1 MKAKPEADGTASST
15 FGPFRHRIFLAM
27 WIAAVTASFG
37 SLIQT
42 VGAAWLM
49 TSLSGSAEM
58 VALVQTAAGLPVAI
72 FALAAG
78 AIADTYDRRSVMLV
92 ALSMTL
98 SVSVILA
105 VCEVTGVLTANLLLA
120 LTFLIGCCL
129 ALYLPAWQTSVS
141 DQVPREDLPAA
152 ISLNSLAFNI
162 ARSLGPALGGAV
174 VTIGGAAA
182 AFATNALCYLG
193 LIGVVAAWR
202 RPVKTTNL
210 PRERILPAMQTGLR
224 YVWLSPRMRAM
235 LVRALAFGFGGS
247 SVNALLPLVARDLIQ
262 GGPFTY
268 GLLLGSFGAG
278 SVVGALSMPRLRRG
292 MLGDS
297 VVKYTAAAF
306 GTAAAVVG
314 FSPWMP
320 LTMAALG
327 VAGFCWVLALSTLN
341 VTLQMA
347 APRWVV
353 GRALASFQMVL
364 FAGVAGGS
372 WVWGRFAEDVALPAA
387 LAVSGATLAA
397 TMLLGARWRVPQT
410 AADNLEPAAA
420 WTELDLRTEIDPT
433 TGPVILFV
441 EYAVSEERVPGFL
454 NAMAELRQIRRRDGA
469 RRWTLLQDLADPE
482 KWIERFESPTWA
494 DHLHRHGRGTVADRE
509 IEERVMAFHHG
520 VDAPRVRQLI
530 ARDPSVGGASAE
542 ADEATPKRLGLFAIK
557 DIMQ

>member
-1 MKAKPEADGTASST
+1 MAAKLAVTGTNAS
-15 FGPFRHRIFLAM
+15 FAPFRHKIFFAM

-58 VALVQTAAGLPVAI
+58 VALVQTASGLPVAI

-78 AIADTYDRRSVMLV
+78 AIADTYDRRRVMLV
-92 ALSMTL
+92 ALTMTF
-98 SVSVILA
+98 SVSVALA
-105 VCEVTGVLTANLLLA
+105 ACQVAGVLTAKLLLA

-129 ALYLPAWQTSVS
+129 ALYLPAWQSSVS
-141 DQVPREDLPAA
+141 EQVPREDLPAA

-162 ARSLGPALGGAV
+162 ARSLGPAIGGAV

-182 AFATNALCYLG
+182 AFATNALCYVG

-202 RPVKTTNL
+202 RPVIVNVL

-247 SVNALLPLVARDLIQ
+247 SINALLPLVARELVQ

-268 GLLLGSFGAG
+268 GLLLGAFGVG
-278 SVVGALSMPRLRRG
+278 SVVGALGIPHVRRRQP
-292 MLGDS
+292 GDA
-297 VVKYTAAAF
+297 VVKYAALAF
-306 GTAAAVVG
+306 GLSAGVVA
-314 FSPWMP
+314 FSPWMA
-320 LTMAALG
+320 LTMLALA
-327 VAGFCWVLALSTLN
+327 VAGLCWVLTLATLN

-353 GRALASFQMVL
+353 GRALASFQMIL

-372 WVWGRFAEDVALPAA
+372 WVWGRFAEQ
-387 LAVSGATLAA
+387 VSLSASLSLSGIVLAA

-410 AADNLEPAAA
+410 ADDNLEPAST
-420 WTELDLRTEIDPT
+420 WTELDLHVEIDPS

-454 NAMAELRQIRRRDGA
+454 AAMAELRQIRRRDGA

-494 DHLHRHGRGTVADRE
+494 HHLHRHGRGTVADRA

-520 VDAPRVRQLI
+520 ADAPRVRQLI
-530 ARDPSVGGASAE
+530 ARNPETSGPKPAT
-542 ADEATPKRLGLFAIK
+542 DENSSKRLGLFAIK